1 MDLKT
6 KAKDQKISITM
17 TSLQVEP
24 MSRKERRCTDK
35 ERLGSN
41 PLTCLMDHASV
52 KMRNLEASFKPNSPN
67 QAHHEALASCAL
79 DSENSKNKEGFQ
91 SLENWKK
98 KPHLSYKVR
107 DNLQINGKRIP
118 FADITTF
125 VLKDGFYIPA
135 FCCEEI
141 KEDDVKI
148 DMIPFL
154 CVGISELTAM
164 SITKES
170 FDKELPVDLL
180 DLIKWDYYD
189 LEDYKRVRN
198 ELSQDSLTDNKNPMY
213 IPLNMTSRFVDYR
226 YEWICECAQSLYLQS
241 RLSEKEFIS
250 SLMDCVD
257 GLYNTGLPFFLGISM
272 TDKERLGSNQLNLFD
287 GLKPNSPKQAHHEAL
302 ASCVLDTDH
311 KNTLYSLFPNL
322 QQYPKEG
329 MVFKKMG
336 YCVND
341 DKYYISDCRGLSIY
355 AFLIVMYAIYE
366 VFGDTKILGSHI
378 LEHGMDHDE
387 INDCLSYNLLS
398 CFKNC
403 LGNDFIGKYFE
414 LGRFHISKCSYEG
427 NYYVIG
433 HMRSVATGSKM
444 IKGVPKQQYENEIVF
459 RKAFGMQRTA
469 NYNRDGHDDT
479 GIHYFSVFELLGFLD
494 RSFNVDAV
502 VDAAESQRLIS
513 DTERQIKKLVSE
525 NERLTSIAADY
536 KQLKSKETEK
546 SDYQKLLAD
555 RDKRIKELEYQLS
568 VKSGII
574 ENMTQEL
581 KEEKT
586 KNRNIFLEETV
597 ENEDFAS
604 EISVSQTE
612 MIDYLNNF
620 RILMIGGRNDLLDK
634 LADMGWTNVDQLTK
648 ENTNAVG
655 SKTDF
660 FCVNTKFVAHRLVC
674 MVESAYPDRRD
685 QMLYYNGTNPD
696 KLIQVCYQFVK
707 NWMN

>member
-24 MSRKERRCTDK
+24 MSRKERRCT
-35 ERLGSN
+35 
-41 PLTCLMDHASV
+41 
-52 KMRNLEASFKPNSPN
+52 
-67 QAHHEALASCAL
+67 

-141 KEDDVKI
+141 KEDDIKI

-154 CVGISELTAM
+154 CVGMSELTAM

-170 FDKELPVDLL
+170 YDKELPVDLP
-180 DLIKWDYYD
+180 DLTRWDHYD

-198 ELSQDSLTDNKNPMY
+198 ELGPDSLTDNKNPMY

-241 RLSEKEFIS
+241 RLSEREFIS

-302 ASCVLDTDH
+302 ASCVLDTEH

-494 RSFNVDAV
+494 RSFNVDTV

-696 KLIQVCYQFVK
+696 KLIQICYQFVK

>member
-6 KAKDQKISITM
+6 KAKDQNISVTM

-24 MSRKERRCTDK
+24 MSRKERR
-35 ERLGSN
+35 S
-41 PLTCLMDHASV
+41 M
-52 KMRNLEASFKPNSPN
+52 
-67 QAHHEALASCAL
+67 

-118 FADITTF
+118 FTDITTF
-125 VLKDGFYIPA
+125 VLKDGFYLPA
-135 FCCEEI
+135 FCCDEV
-141 KEDDVKI
+141 KKDDVKI

-164 SITKES
+164 NITKES

-241 RLSEKEFIS
+241 RLSDREFIS
-250 SLMDCVD
+250 SLMNCVD

-272 TDKERLGSNQLNLFD
+272 TDKESLGSNQLNLFD

-302 ASCVLDTDH
+302 ASCVLDTEH

-341 DKYYISDCRGLSIY
+341 DKYFISDCRGLSIY

-378 LEHGMDHDE
+378 LEHGIDHDE
-387 INDCLSYNLLS
+387 VNDCLSYNLLS

-459 RKAFGMQRTA
+459 RKAFGMQKTA

-494 RSFNVDAV
+494 RSFNVDTV

-513 DTERQIKKLVSE
+513 DTERQIKKLISE

-536 KQLKSKETEK
+536 KQLKSKEAEK
-546 SDYQKLLAD
+546 SEYQKLLED

-586 KNRNIFLEETV
+586 KNRNIFLEETI

-696 KLIQVCYQFVK
+696 KLIQICYQFVK

>member
-6 KAKDQKISITM
+6 KAKDKKISITM

-24 MSRKERRCTDK
+24 MSRKERRCT
-35 ERLGSN
+35 
-41 PLTCLMDHASV
+41 
-52 KMRNLEASFKPNSPN
+52 
-67 QAHHEALASCAL
+67 

-141 KEDDVKI
+141 KEDDIKI

-154 CVGISELTAM
+154 CVGMSELTAM

-170 FDKELPVDLL
+170 YDKELPVDLL

-241 RLSEKEFIS
+241 RLSEREFIS

-287 GLKPNSPKQAHHEAL
+287 GLKPNSPKQAQ
-302 ASCVLDTDH
+302 
-311 KNTLYSLFPNL
+311 NTLYSLFPNL

-378 LEHGMDHDE
+378 FEHGMDYDE
-387 INDCLSYNLLS
+387 VNDCLSYNLLS

-494 RSFNVDAV
+494 RSFNVDTV

-536 KQLKSKETEK
+536 KQLKSKEAEK
-546 SDYQKLLAD
+546 SDYQKLLED

-604 EISVSQTE
+604 EISVSQAE

-655 SKTDF
+655 SKADF

-685 QMLYYNGTNPD
+685 QMLYYNGTNTD

>member
-6 KAKDQKISITM
+6 KAKDQNISVTM

-24 MSRKERRCTDK
+24 MSRKERR
-35 ERLGSN
+35 S
-41 PLTCLMDHASV
+41 M
-52 KMRNLEASFKPNSPN
+52 
-67 QAHHEALASCAL
+67 

-125 VLKDGFYIPA
+125 VLKDGFYLPA

-141 KEDDVKI
+141 KEDDIKI

-154 CVGISELTAM
+154 CVGMSELTAM

-170 FDKELPVDLL
+170 YDKELPVDLP
-180 DLIKWDYYD
+180 DLTRWDHYD

-198 ELSQDSLTDNKNPMY
+198 ELGPDSLTNNKNPMY

-355 AFLIVMYAIYE
+355 AFLIVMYAMYE

-378 LEHGMDHDE
+378 FEHGMDYDE
-387 INDCLSYNLLS
+387 VNDCLSYNLLS

-459 RKAFGMQRTA
+459 RKAFGMQKTA

-494 RSFNVDAV
+494 RSFNVDTV

-525 NERLTSIAADY
+525 NERLTSIATDY
-536 KQLKSKETEK
+536 KQLKSKEAEK
-546 SDYQKLLAD
+546 SDYQKLLED

-620 RILMIGGRNDLLDK
+620 RILMIGGRNELLDK
-634 LADMGWTNVDQLTK
+634 LADIGWTNVDQVTK
-648 ENTNAVG
+648 ENTNAVTA
-655 SKTDF
+655 KADF
-660 FCVNTKFVAHRLVC
+660 FCVNTKFVAHRLVS

-685 QMLYYNGTNPD
+685 QMLYYNGTNTD

>member
-6 KAKDQKISITM
+6 KAKDQNILVTM

-24 MSRKERRCTDK
+24 MSRKERR
-35 ERLGSN
+35 S
-41 PLTCLMDHASV
+41 M
-52 KMRNLEASFKPNSPN
+52 
-67 QAHHEALASCAL
+67 

-125 VLKDGFYIPA
+125 VLKDGFYLPA
-135 FCCEEI
+135 FCCDEV

-164 SITKES
+164 NITKES

-241 RLSEKEFIS
+241 KLSEREFMS

-302 ASCVLDTDH
+302 ASCVLDSEH

-341 DKYYISDCRGLSIY
+341 DKYFISDCRGLSIY

-366 VFGDTKILGSHI
+366 VFGDAKILGSHI

-398 CFKNC
+398 CFENC
-403 LGNDFIGKYFE
+403 LGDDFIGKYFE

-459 RKAFGMQRTA
+459 RKAFGMQKTA

-494 RSFNVDAV
+494 RSFNVDTV

-513 DTERQIKKLVSE
+513 DTERQIKKLISE

-536 KQLKSKETEK
+536 KQLKSKEAEK
-546 SDYQKLLAD
+546 SEYQKLLED

-597 ENEDFAS
+597 EDENFAS

-620 RILMIGGRNDLLDK
+620 RILMIGGRNELLDK
-634 LADMGWTNVDQLTK
+634 LADIGWTNVDQVTK
-648 ENTNAVG
+648 ENTNAVTA
-655 SKTDF
+655 KADF
-660 FCVNTKFVAHRLVC
+660 FCVNTKFVAHRLVS

-685 QMLYYNGTNPD
+685 QMLYYNGTNTD

>member
-6 KAKDQKISITM
+6 KAKDKKISITM

-24 MSRKERRCTDK
+24 MSRKERRCT
-35 ERLGSN
+35 
-41 PLTCLMDHASV
+41 
-52 KMRNLEASFKPNSPN
+52 
-67 QAHHEALASCAL
+67 

-141 KEDDVKI
+141 KEDDIKI

-154 CVGISELTAM
+154 CVGMSELTAM

-170 FDKELPVDLL
+170 YDKELPVDLL

-241 RLSEKEFIS
+241 RLSEREFIS

-302 ASCVLDTDH
+302 ASCVLDTEH

-494 RSFNVDAV
+494 RSFNVDTV

-525 NERLTSIAADY
+525 NERLISIAADY
-536 KQLKSKETEK
+536 KQLKSKEAEK

-604 EISVSQTE
+604 EISVSQAE

-696 KLIQVCYQFVK
+696 KLIQICYQFVK

>member
-6 KAKDQKISITM
+6 KAKDKKISITM

-24 MSRKERRCTDK
+24 MSRKERRCT
-35 ERLGSN
+35 
-41 PLTCLMDHASV
+41 
-52 KMRNLEASFKPNSPN
+52 
-67 QAHHEALASCAL
+67 

-141 KEDDVKI
+141 KEDDIKI

-154 CVGISELTAM
+154 CVGMSELTAM

-170 FDKELPVDLL
+170 YDKELPVDLL

-241 RLSEKEFIS
+241 RLSEREFIS

-302 ASCVLDTDH
+302 ASCVLDTEH

-494 RSFNVDAV
+494 RSFNVDTV

-536 KQLKSKETEK
+536 KQLKSKEAEK
-546 SDYQKLLAD
+546 SDYQKLLED

>member
-41 PLTCLMDHASV
+41 
-52 KMRNLEASFKPNSPN
+52 LEASASLFKPNSQN

-302 ASCVLDTDH
+302 ASCVLDTEH

-378 LEHGMDHDE
+378 FEHGMDYDE
-387 INDCLSYNLLS
+387 VNDCLSYNLLS

-494 RSFNVDAV
+494 RSFNVDTV

-536 KQLKSKETEK
+536 KQLKSKEAEK
-546 SDYQKLLAD
+546 SDYQKLLED

>member
-24 MSRKERRCTDK
+24 MSRKERRCTD
-35 ERLGSN
+35 
-41 PLTCLMDHASV
+41 
-52 KMRNLEASFKPNSPN
+52 F
-67 QAHHEALASCAL
+67 
-79 DSENSKNKEGFQ
+79 ENNKNKEGFQ

-118 FADITTF
+118 FTDITTF

-311 KNTLYSLFPNL
+311 KNTLYSLFQNL

-469 NYNRDGHDDT
+469 NYNRVGHDDT

-494 RSFNVDAV
+494 RSFNVDTV

-525 NERLTSIAADY
+525 NERLISIAADY
-536 KQLKSKETEK
+536 KQLKSKEAEK

-696 KLIQVCYQFVK
+696 KLIQICYQFVK

>member
-1 MDLKT
+1 M
-6 KAKDQKISITM
+6 
-17 TSLQVEP
+17 
-24 MSRKERRCTDK
+24 
-35 ERLGSN
+35 
-41 PLTCLMDHASV
+41 
-52 KMRNLEASFKPNSPN
+52 
-67 QAHHEALASCAL
+67 
-79 DSENSKNKEGFQ
+79 
-91 SLENWKK
+91 
-98 KPHLSYKVR
+98 
-107 DNLQINGKRIP
+107 
-118 FADITTF
+118 
-125 VLKDGFYIPA
+125 
-135 FCCEEI
+135 
-141 KEDDVKI
+141 
-148 DMIPFL
+148 
-154 CVGISELTAM
+154 
-164 SITKES
+164 
-170 FDKELPVDLL
+170 
-180 DLIKWDYYD
+180 
-189 LEDYKRVRN
+189 
-198 ELSQDSLTDNKNPMY
+198 
-213 IPLNMTSRFVDYR
+213 
-226 YEWICECAQSLYLQS
+226 
-241 RLSEKEFIS
+241 S

-302 ASCVLDTDH
+302 ASCVLDTEH

-378 LEHGMDHDE
+378 FEHGMDYDE
-387 INDCLSYNLLS
+387 VNDCLSYNLLS

-494 RSFNVDAV
+494 RSFNVDTV

-536 KQLKSKETEK
+536 KQLKSKEAEK
-546 SDYQKLLAD
+546 SDYQKLLDD

-597 ENEDFAS
+597 EDEDFAS

-696 KLIQVCYQFVK
+696 KLIQICYQFVK

>member
-24 MSRKERRCTDK
+24 MLRKERRCTD
-35 ERLGSN
+35 
-41 PLTCLMDHASV
+41 
-52 KMRNLEASFKPNSPN
+52 F
-67 QAHHEALASCAL
+67 
-79 DSENSKNKEGFQ
+79 ENNKNKEGFQ

-154 CVGISELTAM
+154 CVGMSELTAM

-170 FDKELPVDLL
+170 YDKELPVDLL

-241 RLSEKEFIS
+241 RLSEREFIS

-311 KNTLYSLFPNL
+311 KNTLYSLFQNL

-469 NYNRDGHDDT
+469 NYNRVGHDDT

-494 RSFNVDAV
+494 RSFNVDTV

-525 NERLTSIAADY
+525 NERLISIAADY
-536 KQLKSKETEK
+536 KQLKSKEAEK

>member
-6 KAKDQKISITM
+6 KAKDQNILVTM

-24 MSRKERRCTDK
+24 MSRKERR
-35 ERLGSN
+35 S
-41 PLTCLMDHASV
+41 M
-52 KMRNLEASFKPNSPN
+52 
-67 QAHHEALASCAL
+67 

-125 VLKDGFYIPA
+125 VLKDGFYLPA
-135 FCCEEI
+135 FCCDDV

-164 SITKES
+164 NITKES

-241 RLSEKEFIS
+241 KLSEREFMS

-257 GLYNTGLPFFLGISM
+257 GLYDTGLPFFLGISM

-302 ASCVLDTDH
+302 ASCVLDSEH

-341 DKYYISDCRGLSIY
+341 DKYFISDCRGLSIY

-387 INDCLSYNLLS
+387 VNDCLSYNLLS

-459 RKAFGMQRTA
+459 RKAFGMQKTA

-494 RSFNVDAV
+494 RSFNVDTV

-513 DTERQIKKLVSE
+513 DTERQIKKLISE

-536 KQLKSKETEK
+536 KQLKSKEAEK
-546 SDYQKLLAD
+546 SEYQKLLED

-586 KNRNIFLEETV
+586 KNRNIFLEETI

-604 EISVSQTE
+604 EISVSQAE

-620 RILMIGGRNDLLDK
+620 RILMIGGRNELLDK
-634 LADMGWTNVDQLTK
+634 LADLGWTNVDQVTK
-648 ENTNAVG
+648 ENTNAVTA
-655 SKTDF
+655 KADF
-660 FCVNTKFVAHRLVC
+660 FCVNTKFVAHRLVS

-685 QMLYYNGTNPD
+685 QMLYYNGTNTD

>member
-24 MSRKERRCTDK
+24 MSRKERRCTD
-35 ERLGSN
+35 
-41 PLTCLMDHASV
+41 
-52 KMRNLEASFKPNSPN
+52 F
-67 QAHHEALASCAL
+67 
-79 DSENSKNKEGFQ
+79 ENNKNKEGFQ

-154 CVGISELTAM
+154 CVGMSELTAM

-170 FDKELPVDLL
+170 YDKELPVDLL

-241 RLSEKEFIS
+241 RLSEREFIS

-311 KNTLYSLFPNL
+311 KNTLYSLFQNL

-469 NYNRDGHDDT
+469 NYNRVGHDDT

-494 RSFNVDAV
+494 RSFNVDTV

-525 NERLTSIAADY
+525 NERLISIAADY
-536 KQLKSKETEK
+536 KQLKSKEAEK

>member
-6 KAKDQKISITM
+6 KTKDQNISITL

-24 MSRKERRCTDK
+24 MTRKERR
-35 ERLGSN
+35 S
-41 PLTCLMDHASV
+41 M
-52 KMRNLEASFKPNSPN
+52 
-67 QAHHEALASCAL
+67 

-125 VLKDGFYIPA
+125 VLKDGFYLPV
-135 FCCEEI
+135 FCCDEVR
-141 KEDDVKI
+141 EDDVKI

-164 SITKES
+164 NITKES

-241 RLSEKEFIS
+241 KLSEREFMS

-257 GLYNTGLPFFLGISM
+257 GLYDTGLPFFLGISM

-287 GLKPNSPKQAHHEAL
+287 GLKPNSPNRENLFRVICTPQELIQAHHEAL
-302 ASCVLDTDH
+302 ASCVLDTEN

-341 DKYYISDCRGLSIY
+341 DKYFISDCRGLSIY

-378 LEHGMDHDE
+378 LEHGIDYDE
-387 INDCLSYNLLS
+387 VNDCLSYNLLS

-459 RKAFGMQRTA
+459 RKAFGMQKTA

-494 RSFNVDAV
+494 RSFNVDTV

-536 KQLKSKETEK
+536 KQLKSKEAEK
-546 SDYQKLLAD
+546 SEYQKLLED

-586 KNRNIFLEETV
+586 KNRNIFLEEII
-597 ENEDFAS
+597 ENEDFTS

-620 RILMIGGRNDLLDK
+620 RILMIGGRNELLDK
-634 LADMGWTNVDQLTK
+634 LADLGWTNVDQVTK
-648 ENTNAVG
+648 ENTNAVTA
-655 SKTDF
+655 KADF
-660 FCVNTKFVAHRLVC
+660 FCVNTKFVAHRLVS

-685 QMLYYNGTNPD
+685 QMLYYNGTNTD

>member
-24 MSRKERRCTDK
+24 MSRKERRCTD
-35 ERLGSN
+35 
-41 PLTCLMDHASV
+41 
-52 KMRNLEASFKPNSPN
+52 F
-67 QAHHEALASCAL
+67 
-79 DSENSKNKEGFQ
+79 ENKKNKEGFQ

-118 FADITTF
+118 FTDITTF

-311 KNTLYSLFPNL
+311 KNTLYSLFQNL

-469 NYNRDGHDDT
+469 NYNRVGHDDT

-494 RSFNVDAV
+494 RSFNVDTV

-525 NERLTSIAADY
+525 NERLISIAADY
-536 KQLKSKETEK
+536 KQLKSKEAEK

>member
-41 PLTCLMDHASV
+41 
-52 KMRNLEASFKPNSPN
+52 LEASASLFKPNSPK

-141 KEDDVKI
+141 KEDDIKI

-164 SITKES
+164 NITKES

-241 RLSEKEFIS
+241 KLSEREFMS

-257 GLYNTGLPFFLGISM
+257 GLYDTGLPFFLGISM

-302 ASCVLDTDH
+302 ASCVLDSEH

-341 DKYYISDCRGLSIY
+341 DKYFISDCRGLSIY

-378 LEHGMDHDE
+378 LEHGIDHDE

-459 RKAFGMQRTA
+459 RKAFGMQKTA

-494 RSFNVDAV
+494 RSFNVDTV
-502 VDAAESQRLIS
+502 EDAAESQRLIS

-536 KQLKSKETEK
+536 KQLKSKEAEK
-546 SDYQKLLAD
+546 SDYQKLLED
-555 RDKRIKELEYQLS
+555 RNKRIKELEYQLS

-604 EISVSQTE
+604 EISVSQAE

>member
-1 MDLKT
+1 MDLKTKT

-24 MSRKERRCTDK
+24 MSRKERRCMDK

-41 PLTCLMDHASV
+41 
-52 KMRNLEASFKPNSPN
+52 LEASASLFKPNSPK

-141 KEDDVKI
+141 KEDDIKI

-154 CVGISELTAM
+154 CVGMSELTAM

-170 FDKELPVDLL
+170 YDKELPVDLP
-180 DLIKWDYYD
+180 DLTRWDHYD

-198 ELSQDSLTDNKNPMY
+198 ELGPDSLTDNKNPMY

-302 ASCVLDTDH
+302 ASCVLDSEH

-341 DKYYISDCRGLSIY
+341 DKYFISDCRGLSIY

-378 LEHGMDHDE
+378 LEHGIDHDE

-459 RKAFGMQRTA
+459 RKAFGMQKTA

-494 RSFNVDAV
+494 RSFNVDTV

-536 KQLKSKETEK
+536 KQLKSKEAEK
-546 SDYQKLLAD
+546 SDYQKLLED
-555 RDKRIKELEYQLS
+555 RNKRIKELEYQLS

-604 EISVSQTE
+604 EISVSQAE

>member
-6 KAKDQKISITM
+6 KAKDKKISITM

-24 MSRKERRCTDK
+24 MSRKERRCT
-35 ERLGSN
+35 
-41 PLTCLMDHASV
+41 
-52 KMRNLEASFKPNSPN
+52 
-67 QAHHEALASCAL
+67 

-302 ASCVLDTDH
+302 ASCVLDTEH

-378 LEHGMDHDE
+378 FEHGMDYDE
-387 INDCLSYNLLS
+387 VNDCLSYNLLS

-494 RSFNVDAV
+494 RSFNVDTV

-525 NERLTSIAADY
+525 NEWLTSIAADY
-536 KQLKSKETEK
+536 KQLKSKEAEK
-546 SDYQKLLAD
+546 SDYQKLLED

>member
-6 KAKDQKISITM
+6 KAKDKKISITM

-24 MSRKERRCTDK
+24 MSRKERRCT
-35 ERLGSN
+35 
-41 PLTCLMDHASV
+41 
-52 KMRNLEASFKPNSPN
+52 
-67 QAHHEALASCAL
+67 

-141 KEDDVKI
+141 KEDDIKI

-154 CVGISELTAM
+154 CVGMSELTAM

-170 FDKELPVDLL
+170 YDKELPVDLP
-180 DLIKWDYYD
+180 DLTRWDHYD

-198 ELSQDSLTDNKNPMY
+198 ELGPDSLTDNKNPMY

-241 RLSEKEFIS
+241 RLSEREFIS

-302 ASCVLDTDH
+302 ASCVLDTEH

-494 RSFNVDAV
+494 RSFNVDTV

-525 NERLTSIAADY
+525 NERLISIAADY
-536 KQLKSKETEK
+536 KQLKSKEAEK

-586 KNRNIFLEETV
+586 KNRNIFFEETV

-674 MVESAYPDRRD
+674 MVESAYPDRSD

-696 KLIQVCYQFVK
+696 KLIQICYQFVK

>member
-6 KAKDQKISITM
+6 KAKDQNISVTM

-24 MSRKERRCTDK
+24 MTRKERR
-35 ERLGSN
+35 S
-41 PLTCLMDHASV
+41 MD
-52 KMRNLEASFKPNSPN
+52 P
-67 QAHHEALASCAL
+67 
-79 DSENSKNKEGFQ
+79 ENSKNKEGSP

-125 VLKDGFYIPA
+125 VLKDDFYLPA
-135 FCCEEI
+135 FCCDEV

-164 SITKES
+164 NITKES

-241 RLSEKEFIS
+241 KLSEREFMS

-257 GLYNTGLPFFLGISM
+257 GLYDTGLPFFLGISM
-272 TDKERLGSNQLNLFD
+272 TDKE
-287 GLKPNSPKQAHHEAL
+287 
-302 ASCVLDTDH
+302 H

-341 DKYYISDCRGLSIY
+341 DKYFISDCRGLSIY

-378 LEHGMDHDE
+378 LEHGIDHDE
-387 INDCLSYNLLS
+387 VNDCLSYNLLS

-459 RKAFGMQRTA
+459 RKAFGMQKTA

-494 RSFNVDAV
+494 RSFNVDTV

-513 DTERQIKKLVSE
+513 DTERQIKKLISE

-536 KQLKSKETEK
+536 KQLKSKEAEK
-546 SDYQKLLAD
+546 SEYQKLLED

-586 KNRNIFLEETV
+586 KNRNIFLEETI

-604 EISVSQTE
+604 EISVSQAE

-620 RILMIGGRNDLLDK
+620 RILMIGGRNELLDK
-634 LADMGWTNVDQLTK
+634 LADLGWTNVDQVTK
-648 ENTNAVG
+648 ENTNAVTA
-655 SKTDF
+655 KADF
-660 FCVNTKFVAHRLVC
+660 FCVNTKFVAHRLVS

-685 QMLYYNGTNPD
+685 QMLYYNGTNTD

>member
-24 MSRKERRCTDK
+24 MSRKERRCTD
-35 ERLGSN
+35 
-41 PLTCLMDHASV
+41 
-52 KMRNLEASFKPNSPN
+52 F
-67 QAHHEALASCAL
+67 
-79 DSENSKNKEGFQ
+79 ENNKNKEGFQ

-154 CVGISELTAM
+154 CVGMSELTAM

-170 FDKELPVDLL
+170 YDKELPVDLL

-241 RLSEKEFIS
+241 RLSEREFIS

-311 KNTLYSLFPNL
+311 KNTLYSLFQNL

-378 LEHGMDHDE
+378 LEHCMDHDE

-469 NYNRDGHDDT
+469 NYNRVGHDDT

-494 RSFNVDAV
+494 RSFNVDTV

-525 NERLTSIAADY
+525 NERLISIAADY
-536 KQLKSKETEK
+536 KQLKSKEAEK

>member
-24 MSRKERRCTDK
+24 MSRKERRCTD
-35 ERLGSN
+35 
-41 PLTCLMDHASV
+41 
-52 KMRNLEASFKPNSPN
+52 F
-67 QAHHEALASCAL
+67 
-79 DSENSKNKEGFQ
+79 ENNKNKEGFQ

-154 CVGISELTAM
+154 CVGMSELTAM

-170 FDKELPVDLL
+170 YDKELPVDLL

-241 RLSEKEFIS
+241 RLSEREFIS

-311 KNTLYSLFPNL
+311 KNTLYSLFQNL

-469 NYNRDGHDDT
+469 NYNRVGHDDT

-494 RSFNVDAV
+494 RSFNVDTV

-525 NERLTSIAADY
+525 NERLISIAADY
-536 KQLKSKETEK
+536 KQLKSKEAEK

-685 QMLYYNGTNPD
+685 QMLYYNGTNQD
-696 KLIQVCYQFVK
+696 KLIQICYQFVK

>member
-24 MSRKERRCTDK
+24 MSRKERRCTD
-35 ERLGSN
+35 
-41 PLTCLMDHASV
+41 
-52 KMRNLEASFKPNSPN
+52 F
-67 QAHHEALASCAL
+67 
-79 DSENSKNKEGFQ
+79 ENSKNKEGFQ

-302 ASCVLDTDH
+302 ASCVLDTEH

-378 LEHGMDHDE
+378 FEHGMDYDE
-387 INDCLSYNLLS
+387 VNDCLSYNLLS

-494 RSFNVDAV
+494 RSFNVDTV

-536 KQLKSKETEK
+536 KQLKSKEAEK
-546 SDYQKLLAD
+546 SDYQKLLED

>member
-6 KAKDQKISITM
+6 KAKDQNISVTM

-24 MSRKERRCTDK
+24 MTRKERR
-35 ERLGSN
+35 S
-41 PLTCLMDHASV
+41 M
-52 KMRNLEASFKPNSPN
+52 
-67 QAHHEALASCAL
+67 

-125 VLKDGFYIPA
+125 VLKDDFYLPA
-135 FCCEEI
+135 FCCDEV

-164 SITKES
+164 NITKES

-241 RLSEKEFIS
+241 KLSEREFMS

-257 GLYNTGLPFFLGISM
+257 GLYDTGLPFFLGISM

-287 GLKPNSPKQAHHEAL
+287 GLKPNSPKQAHHEDL
-302 ASCVLDTDH
+302 ASCVLDTEH

-341 DKYYISDCRGLSIY
+341 DKYFISDCRGLSIY

-378 LEHGMDHDE
+378 LEHGIDHDE
-387 INDCLSYNLLS
+387 VNDCLSYNLLS

-459 RKAFGMQRTA
+459 RKAFGMQKTA

-494 RSFNVDAV
+494 RSFNVDTV

-513 DTERQIKKLVSE
+513 DTERQIKKLISE

-536 KQLKSKETEK
+536 KQLKSKEAEK
-546 SDYQKLLAD
+546 SEYQKLLED

-586 KNRNIFLEETV
+586 KNRNIFLEETI

-604 EISVSQTE
+604 EISVSQAE

-620 RILMIGGRNDLLDK
+620 RILMIGGRNELLDK
-634 LADMGWTNVDQLTK
+634 LADLGWTNVDQVTK
-648 ENTNAVG
+648 ENTNAVTA
-655 SKTDF
+655 KADF
-660 FCVNTKFVAHRLVC
+660 FCVNTKFVAHRLVS

-685 QMLYYNGTNPD
+685 QMLYYNGTNTD

>member
-6 KAKDQKISITM
+6 KTKDQNISVTM
-17 TSLQVEP
+17 TSLQVES
-24 MSRKERRCTDK
+24 MTRKERR
-35 ERLGSN
+35 S
-41 PLTCLMDHASV
+41 M
-52 KMRNLEASFKPNSPN
+52 
-67 QAHHEALASCAL
+67 

-125 VLKDGFYIPA
+125 VLKDGFYLPA
-135 FCCEEI
+135 FCCDEV

-164 SITKES
+164 NITKES

-241 RLSEKEFIS
+241 KLSEREFMS

-257 GLYNTGLPFFLGISM
+257 GLYDTGLPFFLGISM

-302 ASCVLDTDH
+302 ASCVLDTEH

-341 DKYYISDCRGLSIY
+341 DKYFISDCRGLSIY

-378 LEHGMDHDE
+378 LEHGIDHDE
-387 INDCLSYNLLS
+387 VNDCLSYNLLS

-459 RKAFGMQRTA
+459 RKAFGMQKTA

-494 RSFNVDAV
+494 RSFNVDTV

-513 DTERQIKKLVSE
+513 DTERQIKKLISE

-536 KQLKSKETEK
+536 KQLKSKEAEK
-546 SDYQKLLAD
+546 SEYQKLLED

-586 KNRNIFLEETV
+586 KNRNIFLEETI

-620 RILMIGGRNDLLDK
+620 RILMIGGRNELLDK
-634 LADMGWTNVDQLTK
+634 LADLGWTNVDQVTK
-648 ENTNAVG
+648 ENTNAVTA
-655 SKTDF
+655 KADF
-660 FCVNTKFVAHRLVC
+660 FCVNTKFVAHRLVS

-685 QMLYYNGTNPD
+685 QMLYYNGTNTD

>member
-41 PLTCLMDHASV
+41 
-52 KMRNLEASFKPNSPN
+52 LEASASLFKPNSPN

-302 ASCVLDTDH
+302 ASCVLDTEH

-378 LEHGMDHDE
+378 FEHGMDYDE
-387 INDCLSYNLLS
+387 VNDCLSYNLLS

-494 RSFNVDAV
+494 RSFNVDTV

-536 KQLKSKETEK
+536 KQLKSKEAEK
-546 SDYQKLLAD
+546 SDYQKLLED

-696 KLIQVCYQFVK
+696 KLIQICYQFVK

>member
-41 PLTCLMDHASV
+41 
-52 KMRNLEASFKPNSPN
+52 LEASASLFKPNSPN

-302 ASCVLDTDH
+302 ASCVLDTEH

-378 LEHGMDHDE
+378 FEHGMDYDE
-387 INDCLSYNLLS
+387 VNDCLSYNLLS

-494 RSFNVDAV
+494 RSFNVDTV

-536 KQLKSKETEK
+536 KQLKSKEAEK
-546 SDYQKLLAD
+546 SDYQKLLED

>member
-6 KAKDQKISITM
+6 KAKDKKISITM

-24 MSRKERRCTDK
+24 MSRKERRCT
-35 ERLGSN
+35 
-41 PLTCLMDHASV
+41 
-52 KMRNLEASFKPNSPN
+52 
-67 QAHHEALASCAL
+67 

-141 KEDDVKI
+141 KEDDIKI

-154 CVGISELTAM
+154 CVGMSELTAM

-170 FDKELPVDLL
+170 YDKELPVDLL

-241 RLSEKEFIS
+241 KLSEREFMS

-257 GLYNTGLPFFLGISM
+257 GLYDTGLPFFLGISM

-302 ASCVLDTDH
+302 ASCVLDSEH

-378 LEHGMDHDE
+378 FEHGMDYDE
-387 INDCLSYNLLS
+387 VNDCLSYNLLS

-494 RSFNVDAV
+494 RSFNVDTV

-536 KQLKSKETEK
+536 KQLKSKEAEK
-546 SDYQKLLAD
+546 SDYQKLLED

-604 EISVSQTE
+604 EISVSQAE

-655 SKTDF
+655 SKADF

-685 QMLYYNGTNPD
+685 QMLYYNGTNTD

>member
-6 KAKDQKISITM
+6 KAKDKKISITM

-24 MSRKERRCTDK
+24 MSRKERRCT
-35 ERLGSN
+35 
-41 PLTCLMDHASV
+41 
-52 KMRNLEASFKPNSPN
+52 
-67 QAHHEALASCAL
+67 

-141 KEDDVKI
+141 KEDDIKI

-154 CVGISELTAM
+154 CVGMSELTAM

-170 FDKELPVDLL
+170 YDKELPVDLL

-241 RLSEKEFIS
+241 RLSEREFIS

-302 ASCVLDTDH
+302 ASCVLDTEH

-494 RSFNVDAV
+494 RSFNVDTV

-604 EISVSQTE
+604 EISVSQAE

>member
-1 MDLKT
+1 MDLKTKT

-24 MSRKERRCTDK
+24 MSRKERRCMDK

-41 PLTCLMDHASV
+41 
-52 KMRNLEASFKPNSPN
+52 LEASASLFKPNSPK

-141 KEDDVKI
+141 KEDDIKI

-241 RLSEKEFIS
+241 RLSDREFIS
-250 SLMDCVD
+250 SLMNCVD

-302 ASCVLDTDH
+302 ASCVLDTEH

-378 LEHGMDHDE
+378 LEHGMDYDE
-387 INDCLSYNLLS
+387 VNDCLSYNLLS

-444 IKGVPKQQYENEIVF
+444 IKGVPKQQYENEIVL

-494 RSFNVDAV
+494 RSFNVDTV

-536 KQLKSKETEK
+536 KQLKSKEAEK
-546 SDYQKLLAD
+546 SDYQKLLDD

-696 KLIQVCYQFVK
+696 KLIQICYQFVK

>member
-24 MSRKERRCTDK
+24 MSRKERRCT
-35 ERLGSN
+35 
-41 PLTCLMDHASV
+41 
-52 KMRNLEASFKPNSPN
+52 
-67 QAHHEALASCAL
+67 

-141 KEDDVKI
+141 KEDDIKI

-154 CVGISELTAM
+154 CVGMSELTAM

-170 FDKELPVDLL
+170 YDKELPVDLL

-241 RLSEKEFIS
+241 RLSEREFIS

-287 GLKPNSPKQAHHEAL
+287 GLKPNSPKQAHHESL
-302 ASCVLDTDH
+302 ASCVLDTEH

-494 RSFNVDAV
+494 RSFNVDTV

-696 KLIQVCYQFVK
+696 KLIQICYQFVK

>member
-6 KAKDQKISITM
+6 KAKDKKISITM

-24 MSRKERRCTDK
+24 MSRKERRCT
-35 ERLGSN
+35 
-41 PLTCLMDHASV
+41 
-52 KMRNLEASFKPNSPN
+52 
-67 QAHHEALASCAL
+67 

-141 KEDDVKI
+141 KEDDIKI

-154 CVGISELTAM
+154 CVGMSELTAM

-170 FDKELPVDLL
+170 YDKELPVDLL

-241 RLSEKEFIS
+241 RLSEREFIS

-302 ASCVLDTDH
+302 ASCVLDTEH

-479 GIHYFSVFELLGFLD
+479 GIHYFSVFELFGFLD
-494 RSFNVDAV
+494 RSFNVDTV

-525 NERLTSIAADY
+525 NERLISIAADY
-536 KQLKSKETEK
+536 KQLKSKEAEK

-604 EISVSQTE
+604 EISVSQAE

-696 KLIQVCYQFVK
+696 KLIQICYQFVK

>member
-24 MSRKERRCTDK
+24 MSRKERRCT
-35 ERLGSN
+35 
-41 PLTCLMDHASV
+41 
-52 KMRNLEASFKPNSPN
+52 
-67 QAHHEALASCAL
+67 

-135 FCCEEI
+135 FCCEKI
-141 KEDDVKI
+141 KEDDIKI

-154 CVGISELTAM
+154 CVGMSELTAM

-170 FDKELPVDLL
+170 YDKELPVDLP
-180 DLIKWDYYD
+180 DLTRWDHYD

-198 ELSQDSLTDNKNPMY
+198 ELGPDSLTDNKNPMY

-302 ASCVLDTDH
+302 ASCVLDTEH

-494 RSFNVDAV
+494 RSFNVDTV

-525 NERLTSIAADY
+525 NERLISIAADY
-536 KQLKSKETEK
+536 KQLKSKEAEK
-546 SDYQKLLAD
+546 SDYQKLLED

-604 EISVSQTE
+604 EISVSQAE

-660 FCVNTKFVAHRLVC
+660 FCVNTKFVAHRLVS

-685 QMLYYNGTNPD
+685 QMLYYNGTNTD

>member
-6 KAKDQKISITM
+6 KAKDQNISVTM

-24 MSRKERRCTDK
+24 MSRKERR
-35 ERLGSN
+35 S
-41 PLTCLMDHASV
+41 M
-52 KMRNLEASFKPNSPN
+52 
-67 QAHHEALASCAL
+67 

-118 FADITTF
+118 FTDITTF
-125 VLKDGFYIPA
+125 VLKDGFYLPA
-135 FCCEEI
+135 FCCNEV

-164 SITKES
+164 NITKES

-198 ELSQDSLTDNKNPMY
+198 ELSQDSLTDNKKPMY

-241 RLSEKEFIS
+241 KLSEREFMS

-257 GLYNTGLPFFLGISM
+257 GLYDTGLPFFLGISM

-302 ASCVLDTDH
+302 ASCVLDTEH

-341 DKYYISDCRGLSIY
+341 DKYFISDCRGLSIY

-378 LEHGMDHDE
+378 LEHGIDHDE
-387 INDCLSYNLLS
+387 VNDCLSYNLLS

-459 RKAFGMQRTA
+459 RKAFGMQKTA

-494 RSFNVDAV
+494 RSFNVDTV

-513 DTERQIKKLVSE
+513 DTERQIKKLISE

-536 KQLKSKETEK
+536 KQLKSKEAEK
-546 SDYQKLLAD
+546 SEYQKLLED

-586 KNRNIFLEETV
+586 KNRNIFLEETI
-597 ENEDFAS
+597 EDEDFAS

-696 KLIQVCYQFVK
+696 KLIQICYQFVK

>member
-6 KAKDQKISITM
+6 KAKDKKISITM

-24 MSRKERRCTDK
+24 MSRKERRCT
-35 ERLGSN
+35 
-41 PLTCLMDHASV
+41 
-52 KMRNLEASFKPNSPN
+52 
-67 QAHHEALASCAL
+67 

-141 KEDDVKI
+141 KEDDIKI

-154 CVGISELTAM
+154 CVGMSELTAM

-170 FDKELPVDLL
+170 YDKELPVDLL

-241 RLSEKEFIS
+241 RLSEREFIS

-302 ASCVLDTDH
+302 ASCVLDTEH

-378 LEHGMDHDE
+378 FEHGMDYDE
-387 INDCLSYNLLS
+387 VNDCLSYNLLS

-604 EISVSQTE
+604 EISVSQAE

-696 KLIQVCYQFVK
+696 KLIQICYQFVK

>member
-6 KAKDQKISITM
+6 KAKDQNISVTM

-24 MSRKERRCTDK
+24 MSRKERR
-35 ERLGSN
+35 S
-41 PLTCLMDHASV
+41 M
-52 KMRNLEASFKPNSPN
+52 
-67 QAHHEALASCAL
+67 

-98 KPHLSYKVR
+98 KPQLSYKVR

-125 VLKDGFYIPA
+125 VLKDGFYLPA
-135 FCCEEI
+135 FCCDEV

-164 SITKES
+164 NITKES

-241 RLSEKEFIS
+241 KLSEREFMS

-287 GLKPNSPKQAHHEAL
+287 GLKPNSPNRENLFRTICTPQELIQAHHEAL
-302 ASCVLDTDH
+302 ASCVLDSEH

-341 DKYYISDCRGLSIY
+341 DKYFISDCRGLSIY

-398 CFKNC
+398 CFENC
-403 LGNDFIGKYFE
+403 LGDDFIGKYFE

-459 RKAFGMQRTA
+459 RKAFGMQKTA

-494 RSFNVDAV
+494 RSFNVDTV

-513 DTERQIKKLVSE
+513 DTERQIKKLISE

-536 KQLKSKETEK
+536 KQLKSKEAEK
-546 SDYQKLLAD
+546 SEYQKLLED

-597 ENEDFAS
+597 EDENFAS

-620 RILMIGGRNDLLDK
+620 RILMIGGRNELLDK
-634 LADMGWTNVDQLTK
+634 LADIGWTNVDQVTK
-648 ENTNAVG
+648 ENTNAVTA
-655 SKTDF
+655 KADF
-660 FCVNTKFVAHRLVC
+660 FCVNTKFVAHRLVS

-685 QMLYYNGTNPD
+685 QMLYYNGTNTD

>member
-6 KAKDQKISITM
+6 KAKDKKISITM

-24 MSRKERRCTDK
+24 MSRKERRCTD
-35 ERLGSN
+35 
-41 PLTCLMDHASV
+41 
-52 KMRNLEASFKPNSPN
+52 F
-67 QAHHEALASCAL
+67 
-79 DSENSKNKEGFQ
+79 ENNKNKEGFQ

-118 FADITTF
+118 FTDITTF

-241 RLSEKEFIS
+241 RLSEREFIS

-302 ASCVLDTDH
+302 ASCVLDTEH

-494 RSFNVDAV
+494 RSFNVDTV

-525 NERLTSIAADY
+525 NERLISIAADY

-696 KLIQVCYQFVK
+696 KLIQICYQFVK

>member
-1 MDLKT
+1 MDLKTKT

-24 MSRKERRCTDK
+24 MSRKERRCMDK

-41 PLTCLMDHASV
+41 
-52 KMRNLEASFKPNSPN
+52 LEASASLFKPNSPK

-141 KEDDVKI
+141 KEDDIKI

-241 RLSEKEFIS
+241 RLSEKEFMS

-302 ASCVLDTDH
+302 ASCVLDTEH

-355 AFLIVMYAIYE
+355 AFLIVMYAMYE

-378 LEHGMDHDE
+378 FEHGMDYDE
-387 INDCLSYNLLS
+387 VNDCLSYNLLS

-494 RSFNVDAV
+494 RSFNVDTV

-536 KQLKSKETEK
+536 KQLKSKEAEK
-546 SDYQKLLAD
+546 SDYQKLLDD

-597 ENEDFAS
+597 EDEDFAS

-696 KLIQVCYQFVK
+696 KLIQICYQFVK

>member
-24 MSRKERRCTDK
+24 MLRKERRCTD
-35 ERLGSN
+35 
-41 PLTCLMDHASV
+41 
-52 KMRNLEASFKPNSPN
+52 F
-67 QAHHEALASCAL
+67 
-79 DSENSKNKEGFQ
+79 ENNKNKEGFQ

-135 FCCEEI
+135 FCCEKI
-141 KEDDVKI
+141 KEDDIKI

-154 CVGISELTAM
+154 CVGMSELTAM

-170 FDKELPVDLL
+170 YDKELPVDLP
-180 DLIKWDYYD
+180 DLTRWDHYD

-198 ELSQDSLTDNKNPMY
+198 ELGPDSLTDNKNPMY

-597 ENEDFAS
+597 ENEDLAS
-604 EISVSQTE
+604 EISVSQAE